1 MTSVTLRTIIGV
13 LFRENPVKLFK
24 YIGPSSC
31 RGLCTIVEP
40 VTQSETEI
48 QVKDFIPKI
57 TRIQGPYFQDSA
69 TFSEFLTDTF
79 GRHHT
84 YLRISL
90 TEKCNLRCQYCM
102 PEEGVDL
109 TPKDKLL
116 TSEEIL
122 KLSTVFVKEGIT
134 KIRLTGGEPL
144 VRKDIVEI
152 VAGLSSLRSHGLKT
166 IAMTTNGIT
175 LGRKLP
181 ELKDAGLNALN
192 ISLDTLIPPK
202 FELIARRKGWD
213 KVMQG
218 IEKALELGYDPVK
231 VNCVVMRGTNEEE
244 ICDFVQ
250 FTKDKKI
257 DVRFIEYMPF
267 DGNRWNFKKM
277 VPYKEMLDAIKL
289 RWPDLEELMNDTNDT
304 AKAFKVPGY
313 MGQVGFITSMSE
325 HFCGTCNR
333 LRLTADG
340 NLKVC
345 LHGNAEVSLRDLIR
359 NDVDDAEL
367 LTIIGAAVKRKKK
380 QHAGME
386 SLSKMKNRPMILI
399 DGYIDEVIN
408 QFNYLRVDLPESNIF
423 VISSDSLP
431 NLGIYITSEQLRLL
445 SSHVLYGT
453 HRHAS
458 KVSIYH
464 LWKGPNCRLSPI
476 RLFHGGH
483 IFLRKELEQDH
494 DIKVS
499 NEKVDSLKKSGSRS
513 EYEGRNENN
522 SNLTLTHVDVT
533 GRMTMVD
540 VGSKPE
546 TDRTAVAS
554 AIITLGFEAFQLVKE
569 NKIKKGDVLS
579 VAQLAGIMAAKR
591 TSELI
596 PLCHNIHLTKIDVN
610 LNLVDETKSIRIT
623 SLVKSSGKTGVEM
636 EAITAVTIAAVTVY
650 DMCKAV
656 TREMVISDIRLIEK
670 TGGQRGDYFAEK

>member
-1 MTSVTLRTIIGV
+1 MTSVSLRAIIGV
-13 LFRENPVKLFK
+13 IFRENPVKLFK
-24 YIGPSSC
+24 YSRPSSC
-31 RGLCTIVEP
+31 RDLCTIVEP
-40 VTQSETEI
+40 VTQNEAEV

-57 TRIQGPYFQDSA
+57 TQKQDPYFQDSA
-69 TFSEFLTDTF
+69 ASKFLTDTF

-109 TPKDKLL
+109 THKDKLL
-116 TSEEIL
+116 TTEEIL

-144 VRKDIVEI
+144 VRKDLVEI
-152 VAGLSSLRSHGLKT
+152 VAGLSALRSHGLKT

-175 LGRKLP
+175 LARKLP

-192 ISLDTLIPPK
+192 ISLDTLVPPK
-202 FELIARRKGWD
+202 FELITRRKGWD

-231 VNCVVMRGTNEEE
+231 VNCVIMRGTNEEE

-277 VPYKEMLDAIKL
+277 VPYKEMLDTIKL
-289 RWPDLEELMNDTNDT
+289 QWPDLQELLNDTNDT

-313 MGQVGFITSMSE
+313 IGQVGFITSMSE

-359 NDVDDAEL
+359 NNVEDTEL

-399 DGYIDEVIN
+399 DGHLDEVIN
-408 QFNYLRVDLPESNIF
+408 QCDYLSVGLPESNVV
-423 VISSDSLP
+423 VINSDSLP
-431 NLGIYITSEQLRLL
+431 NLGINITSEQFRLF
-445 SSHVLYGT
+445 SSHVLDGN
-453 HRHAS
+453 HRHTS
-458 KVSIYH
+458 KVPSYH
-464 LWKGPNCRLSPI
+464 LWNGPDCMLSPI
-476 RLFHGGH
+476 RLFHSGNH
-483 IFLRKELEQDH
+483 FLWKELEQDN

-499 NEKVDSLKKSGSRS
+499 NKKLDSLKKSGSS
-513 EYEGRNENN
+513 SKYEGHA
-522 SNLTLTHVDVT
+522 SNLALTHVDVT
-533 GRMTMVD
+533 GKMTMVD
-540 VGSKPE
+540 VGSKPDTE
-546 TDRTAVAS
+546 RTAVAS
-554 AIITLGFEAFQLVKE
+554 ATIILGFEAFQLVRE

-579 VAQLAGIMAAKR
+579 VAQLAGMMAAKK

-596 PLCHNIHLTKIDVN
+596 PLCHNINLTKIEVN
-610 LNLVDETKSIRIT
+610 LNLDDETKSIRIT

-636 EAITAVTIAAVTVY
+636 EAIIAVTIAAVTVY

-656 TREMVISDIRLIEK
+656 TREMVIGDIRLIQK
-670 TGGQRGDYFAEK
+670 TGGQRGDYYAEK